1 MKKQFSLKRGMMF
14 LSCALLLGSI
24 TVSSCK
30 KDKDNNNT
38 SNMYTL
44 SGNANG
50 GQVVPAVAGNGTG
63 TITGT
68 YNASTNT
75 LNYNVGWNGL
85 SGNASSVGFYG
96 GAASGANGTQIG
108 NNVAITTAG
117 ATGGAVGTMTLTPAQ
132 AADLLAGRWYY
143 LVGTPTNSTG
153 EVRGQIV
160 TAQ

>member
-1 MKKQFSLKRGMMF
+1 MKKQIMF
-14 LSCALLLGSI
+14 RKGAAFIAGALLCGS
-24 TVSSCK
+24 VLMSSCK
-30 KDKDNNNT
+30 KDKDDNN
-38 SNMYTL
+38 SNMFTL

-50 GQVVPAVAGNGTG
+50 GQMVPSVTGNGAG

-68 YNASTNT
+68 YNANTNT

-96 GAASGANGTQIG
+96 GAASGANGTQVG

-117 ATGGAVGTMTLTPAQ
+117 ATGGSVGTMTLTDAQ
-132 AADLLAGRWYY
+132 ETDLLAGRWYY
-143 LVGTPTNSTG
+143 LIGTPNYSTG
-153 EVRGQIV
+153 EVRGQIST